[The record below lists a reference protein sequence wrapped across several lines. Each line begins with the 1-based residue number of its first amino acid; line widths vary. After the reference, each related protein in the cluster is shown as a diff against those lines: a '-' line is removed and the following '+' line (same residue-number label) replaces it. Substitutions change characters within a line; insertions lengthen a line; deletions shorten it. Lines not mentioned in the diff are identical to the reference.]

1 MNLIANKRVIRL
13 GRRISKCVNK
23 WFDTLR
29 SNHAVTSFSDD
40 YGQIM
45 ERGGRQS
52 EQEITTRELN
62 WCSMMS
68 RDFAQAST
76 LNIRFILYLS
86 SLYFVCRRVKI
97 VFLSRIF
104 RNNYWYGS
112 ESDLSLFF
120 RCFNEAFHVFILS
133 VTNKDIRS
141 SINCI
146 FISCKNCLKNIFNF
160 SLSCQVSIVLSCDTK
175 FYLEIMTSSTR
186 EE

>member
-1 MNLIANKRVIRL
+1 MIRYSAVESCCYFVL
-13 GRRISKCVNK
+13 RRL
-23 WFDTLR
+23 WP
-29 SNHAVTSFSDD
+29 NHGAGGTSIGARD
-40 YGQIM
+40 YA
-45 ERGGRQS
+45 
-52 EQEITTRELN
+52 TRELN

-146 FISCKNCLKNIFNF
+146 FISCKNCLKKLKIYLIF
-160 SLSCQVSIVLSCDTK
+160 
-175 FYLEIMTSSTR
+175 FYLVKSV
-186 EE
+186 